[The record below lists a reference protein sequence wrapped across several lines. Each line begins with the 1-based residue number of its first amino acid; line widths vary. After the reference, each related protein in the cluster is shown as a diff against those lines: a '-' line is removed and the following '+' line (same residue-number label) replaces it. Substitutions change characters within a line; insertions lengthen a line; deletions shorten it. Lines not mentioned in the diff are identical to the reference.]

1 LEVRLGVE
9 ELKQLKVR
17 NSAGDLVLLG
27 TMATFQAWTGP
38 VLVERYNLRRMV
50 GLIAHL
56 APGVSLTEA
65 RRVCETVFAE
75 VSQGFPEPKAFALES
90 MRPVLPRHSLP

>member
-1 LEVRLGVE
+1 MVPLG
-9 ELKQLKVR
+9 
-17 NSAGDLVLLG
+17 AI
-27 TMATFQAWTGP
+27 ATFQTWTGP

-50 GLIAHL
+50 GLIVHP